1 MGNPRAFG
9 PPALLLFFTW
19 GLFLVGCGG
28 DANEGLGELPPT
40 LDAIQQHVFTPGCA
54 TSACHD
60 RVTRGGDLDLSN
72 AQVSYDQM
80 VNVGSKNPVAKAN
93 GWLIVKPEDPARSF
107 LVRKLVGPGVG
118 EGEAMP
124 SVSQELDPYYQK
136 LIETWI
142 QEGARR

>member
-1 MGNPRAFG
+1 MRGPGPRRPLASSTILG
-9 PPALLLFFTW
+9 GGLLLFA
-19 GLFLVGCGG
+19 CGG
-28 DANEGLGELPPT
+28 GGEAQGELAPT

-60 RVTRGGDLDLSN
+60 RVTRGGELDLSN

-80 VNVGSKNPVAKAN
+80 VGVTSKNPVAKAN

-107 LVRKLVGPGVG
+107 LIRKLVGPGVG

-124 SVSQELDPYYQK
+124 SVSQELDPYYLK

-142 QEGARR
+142 QEGAPR